1 MDAGAEGQ
9 DRSGDGETADAQPWV
24 GGVRVF
30 LRSDLRTM
38 LKICCV

>member
-24 GGVRVF
+24 GGVSVF
-30 LRSDLRTM
+30 LCSDLQ
-38 LKICCV
+38 C